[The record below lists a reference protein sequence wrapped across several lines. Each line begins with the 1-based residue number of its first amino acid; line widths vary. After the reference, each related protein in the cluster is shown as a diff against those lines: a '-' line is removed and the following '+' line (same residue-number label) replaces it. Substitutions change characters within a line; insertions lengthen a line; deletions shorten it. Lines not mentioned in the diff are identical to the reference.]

1 MSRSVGSGHRCHIPD
16 QSFGTIVLVRPNA
29 FIVRVHVSRRLV
41 HDGAARVVALIDVK
55 LGSFSQRERGLFV
68 KGDALS
74 DCLRQASEDV
84 DPMGP

>member
-1 MSRSVGSGHRCHIPD
+1 M
-16 QSFGTIVLVRPNA
+16 RPNA

-84 DPMGP
+84 DPMGPSREAYDSTARDVRAAWTDADVVS